1 MKTLFQYTI
10 DINVIVVSKSFL
22 LVNKVFEYFIGY
34 KILKKIDLYANTIQ
48 NYI

>member
-22 LVNKVFEYFIGY
+22 LVNKVFEYFTGY
-34 KILKKIDLYANTIQ
+34 
-48 NYI
+48 